1 MQKYV
6 LVFRLA
12 AQELFQYR
20 FDFLASTVKYALM
33 VLMMTLVWLAVAKE
47 NPDLPLTNQETIRY
61 FFFSAVLFSL
71 SNFHTNYIEDDI
83 RLGSMNKF
91 LLKPISAFAYYFWYE
106 SAPAVIETSIK
117 LLVMLPLLWLLGFGF
132 SVSVPHLALAILF
145 FPVVFTCAFTLYS
158 TISGLAFWI
167 TEAFALRWSIT
178 IIIRFL
184 SGILIPISFLPA
196 AAQSIMYWLP
206 FEHLAYTPIQLLQA
220 KISLNQGLTAFF
232 ILVTWTIIIQ
242 AMRYIVWQAGY
253 KQFEGSGI

>member
-1 MQKYV
+1 MQKYL

-20 FDFLASTVKYALM
+20 FDFLASTTKYALM
-33 VLMMTLVWLAVAKE
+33 VLMMTLVWIAVAKE
-47 NPDLPLTNQETIRY
+47 NPNLPLTNQETIRY

-106 SAPAVIETSIK
+106 SAPALIETSIK
-117 LLVMLPLLWLLGFGF
+117 LIVMLPLLWLLGFSF
-132 SVSVPHLALAILF
+132 SISLPHLALGM
-145 FPVVFTCAFTLYS
+145 VFLPLIFVCAFTLYS

-196 AAQSIMYWLP
+196 TAQSIMYWLP
-206 FEHLAYTPIQLLQA
+206 FEHLAYTPIQLFQA
-220 KISLNQGLTAFF
+220 KISLSQGTTALF
-232 ILVTWTIIIQ
+232 ILACWTLIIL
-242 AMRYIVWQAGY
+242 AARYRLWQAGY